1 MSNYILGSIRKIIFE
16 SNNSSY
22 KVGLFKVKETNDP
35 DAQIYINKIIGFTG
49 NFNEIDENVDYIL
62 YGKMY
67 DHPKYGIQFNAESYE
82 ISIPSDTDSLIL
94 YLSSGM
100 FKGIGSKTAKKIV
113 EMFGSDTVDIIKNNY
128 ELLSNVSGMTM
139 KKALMM
145 HEKLIDNEVN
155 QDLILKLNGYGFST
169 KEAINLTTIY
179 GYDLIN
185 IIENDIYELSE
196 YVSFDKIDLIFLK
209 NNDELS
215 SNRIKALIKHNI
227 SLMCYETGDTLVYKE
242 ELFIKMKRC
251 FKSNFTSDIFI
262 AHLNELISESEIIEV
277 DDFICLY
284 EFYDTENNILGR
296 IRNINNIKDQVNEE
310 KLSEFIKSYEK
321 RNKIVFNKEQ
331 IEAIKGAIK
340 NNFFIITGGPGTGK
354 TTIIKAIVELLES
367 VKKNL
372 NWEDKITLLAPT
384 GRAAKRMMEAVN
396 FPASTIHRFLKWNK
410 DNNTFGVNE
419 YNKVKTEIV
428 IIDEA
433 SMVDTYLMDSLLRG
447 LYYDTKIILVGD
459 FNQLPSVGPGEI
471 LKDLILS
478 NKFKVIELNELYR
491 QKENS
496 NIITFAYNI
505 NNGIYDNSI
514 YNISDDLTY
523 ISADSYNLYEKFS
536 ELCFAYKDYN
546 YNDLIILA
554 PMYKT
559 VNGIDNLN
567 EIARSIF
574 NPKNNQ
580 NEIVIGDTK
589 YLEGDKVIELV
600 NMPDD
605 SIYNG
610 DIGII
615 ESIDREKGEIYI
627 DFDGN
632 LVKYNKSNFMN
643 FRLGYVT
650 SIHKSQGSEYKVV
663 IIIMLNEYSRMLYR
677 KLLYTGV
684 TRAKKNLYI
693 LGEESAIRK
702 AINSNEIHK
711 RCTTLL
717 DMVNKMYEEVSI
729 N

>member
-1 MSNYILGSIRKIIFE
+1 MSNYILGSIKKIIFE

-367 VKKNL
+367 VKKI
-372 NWEDKITLLAPT
+372 DKKDIALLAPT
-384 GRAAKRMMEAVN
+384 GRSAKRMAESVGVN
-396 FPASTIHRFLKWNK
+396 ACTIHKFLKYNK
-410 DNNTFGVNE
+410 ETESFGIDE
-419 YNKVKTEIV
+419 YNKASEKV
-428 IIDEA
+428 IIVDEA
-433 SMVDTYLMDSLLRG
+433 SMIDIFLFSNLLNGLRINVKLLLIGDS
-447 LYYDTKIILVGD
+447 
-459 FNQLPSVGPGEI
+459 NQLPSIGPGDI
-471 LKDLILS
+471 LKDLLS
-478 NKFKVIELNELYR
+478 FKAVKSTFLNTIYRVKDGSYITYLASDIKNKKEFDYFDNNYSDFKFIESSDDNIKLYLSEICNR
-491 QKENS
+491 ICDK
-496 NIITFAYNI
+496 
-505 NNGIYDNSI
+505 
-514 YNISDDLTY
+514 NIS
-523 ISADSYNLYEKFS
+523 IENFQV
-536 ELCFAYKDYN
+536 
-546 YNDLIILA
+546 LA
-554 PMYKT
+554 PMYKG
-559 VNGIDNLN
+559 VNGIDSLN
-567 EIARSIF
+567 DLMADIF
-574 NPKNNQ
+574 NPNK
-580 NEIVIGDTK
+580 EKFRILDK
-589 YLEGDKVIELV
+589 YYRVGDKVIQLV
-600 NMPDD
+600 NDVENNVF
-605 SIYNG
+605 NG
-610 DIGII
+610 DIGYI
-615 ESIDREKGEIYI
+615 KEISEVDKKLEVVISYM
-627 DFDGN
+627 GHR
-632 LVKYNKSNFMN
+632 VKYTSGELDRFT
-643 FRLGYVT
+643 LAYAI
-650 SIHKSQGSEYKVV
+650 SIHKSQGSEYDNVV
-663 IIIMLNEYSRMLYR
+663 IVLAKSFKRMFYN
-677 KLLYTGV
+677 KLIYTAV
-684 TRAKKNLYI
+684 TRAKQSLII
-693 LGEESAIRK
+693 LGSLESF
-702 AINSNEIHK
+702 NSSVQ
-711 RCTTLL
+711 TLYADNRNTYL
-717 DMVNKMYEEVSI
+717 KHV
-729 N
+729 